1 VAVHARHL
9 DGEQHGV
16 HGRGVEVGER
26 GPPGGGGGVV
36 GGGGRVVAAGRVAGE
51 RKCLETVFYCSI
63 FTSAKKETELPPRD
77 GRWTYS
83 FR

>member
-1 VAVHARHL
+1 MRSRRRSFPGTAKKVAGAGQGLSPRHKKELAR
-9 DGEQHGV
+9 
-16 HGRGVEVGER
+16 
-26 GPPGGGGGVV
+26 
-36 GGGGRVVAAGRVAGE
+36 RVAGE